1 MTDQALDKL
10 MRQVLIDSLAMD
22 EDGLEQVDFTPSNRH
37 QQQMQL
43 MLKNPLGWYK
53 RKTKPVWKLALQRVA
68 VVLLVA
74 SLGFGSVMVVSPTA
88 RAAVIRWV
96 VEWYETHIVYR
107 YSGDDIPGEMPLYEI
122 TALPEG
128 YTENVGKRFVS
139 GPVVGIHYE
148 NAAGGMINL
157 DYVYMQDGA
166 LSFVEP
172 DEGDVVLDVTVNGWL
187 GQLFIPDDPKAVTLI
202 KWIDED
208 ANLSFELRAWCGEE
222 EILAMAESV
231 ALVEEINQMPQYE
244 ILELPEGYAEDK
256 TGAVIEPSYIRKRYQ
271 NTEDPN
277 AQNIYLRYVYMQQGS
292 AMSFMTDTCDVF
304 DVDVNGYEGQLYLE
318 HNQENRSTVT
328 WILPEEN
335 LQFEVAAV
343 GNKEELLRMA
353 ESVALVKEKKQM
365 PQYEIAVLPEG
376 FTENVEERIQMPEY
390 GRVLYE
396 NNDQQWLWLRY
407 VYIQQ
412 GAASVINTEGAEVKP
427 VKINGHTGQLF
438 LSENFEEQDN
448 TVTWIDEAN
457 RIQFT
462 VDGHFDEKTL
472 LTIAESVSPME
483 KKRLMPQY
491 EISALPNGY
500 RETDYIVL
508 PQNVSA
514 LYENDAGD
522 MICFDYVYMAQGAA
536 WQFETEGAELLD
548 VTVNGCKGQL
558 LVPDDPANW
567 TTLTWIDPKQNL
579 QFCIDAVGDKD
590 SVIRLAESIVLK
602 DTSKGGKQV
611 SHVVDIISCAGK
623 C

>member
-22 EDGLEQVDFTPSNRH
+22 EDRIEQVDFTPSKRH
-37 QQQMQL
+37 QQQMQM

-68 VVLLVA
+68 IVFLVA
-74 SLGFGSVMVVSPTA
+74 SIGFGSVMVVSPTA

-107 YSGDDIPGEMPLYEI
+107 YSGDALPSELPLYGI

-128 YTENVGKRFVS
+128 YSENVGKRFVS
-139 GPVVGIHYE
+139 GPMVGIHYE
-148 NAAGGMINL
+148 NDAGDMINL

-166 LSFVEP
+166 FSLVEP
-172 DEGDVVLDVTVNGWL
+172 DEGDVVSDVTVNGWW
-187 GQLFIPDDPKAVTLI
+187 GQIFMPNDPNAVTLI
-202 KWIDED
+202 TWIDKD
-208 ANLSFELRAWCGEE
+208 ANLSFSIHAWCGEE

-231 ALVEEINQMPQYE
+231 APMEEKNQTPQYE
-244 ILELPEGYAEDK
+244 ITALPEGYAENVEQRIDN
-256 TGAVIEPSYIRKRYQ
+256 GATVSLWYENKHGDVILLNY
-271 NTEDPN
+271 T
-277 AQNIYLRYVYMQQGS
+277 YMQEG
-292 AMSFMTDTCDVF
+292 AALLTDPDDGDRVSEIL
-304 DVDVNGYEGQLYLE
+304 VNGCLGHSYVPD
-318 HNQENRSTVT
+318 NPENFTVIT
-328 WILPEEN
+328 WIDEPKNALFSIHALYEE
-335 LQFEVAAV
+335 Q
-343 GNKEELLRMA
+343 ELLAMA

-376 FTENVEERIQMPEY
+376 FTENAEERIQMPEY

-407 VYIQQ
+407 VFIQQ

-602 DTSKGGKQV
+602 DTSKGGNK
-611 SHVVDIISCAGK
+611 
-623 C
+623 

>member
-10 MRQVLIDSLAMD
+10 MRQVLIDSLALE
-22 EDGLEQVDFTPSNRH
+22 EDSAEPADFNPSKRH
-37 QQQMQL
+37 QQQMKI

-53 RKTKPVWKLALQRVA
+53 RKTKPVWKLALRRVA

-107 YSGDDIPGEMPLYEI
+107 YFGEDMPEGMPQYEI

-128 YTENVGKRFVS
+128 YAENVEQRIDNGATVS
-139 GPVVGIHYE
+139 LWYE
-148 NAAGGMINL
+148 NKHGDVILLN
-157 DYVYMQDGA
+157 YTYMQEGAALLTDPDDGDRVSEI
-166 LSFVEP
+166 L
-172 DEGDVVLDVTVNGWL
+172 VNGCL
-187 GQLFIPDDPKAVTLI
+187 GHSYVPDNPENFTVIT
-202 KWIDED
+202 WIDEPKN
-208 ANLSFELRAWCGEE
+208 ALFSIHALYEE
-222 EILAMAESV
+222 
-231 ALVEEINQMPQYE
+231 Q
-244 ILELPEGYAEDK
+244 
-256 TGAVIEPSYIRKRYQ
+256 
-271 NTEDPN
+271 
-277 AQNIYLRYVYMQQGS
+277 
-292 AMSFMTDTCDVF
+292 
-304 DVDVNGYEGQLYLE
+304 
-318 HNQENRSTVT
+318 
-328 WILPEEN
+328 
-335 LQFEVAAV
+335 
-343 GNKEELLRMA
+343 ELLAMA

-500 RETDYIVL
+500 RETDYVVL
-508 PQNVSA
+508 PSNVSA
-514 LYENDAGD
+514 AYENDAGD

-536 WQFETEGAELLD
+536 WQFETEGSEVLD
-548 VTVNGCKGQL
+548 VMVNGCKGQL

-602 DTSKGGKQV
+602 DTSKGGNK
-611 SHVVDIISCAGK
+611 
-623 C
+623 

>member
-1 MTDQALDKL
+1 MQEGAALLTDPD
-10 MRQVLIDSLAMD
+10 
-22 EDGLEQVDFTPSNRH
+22 DGD
-37 QQQMQL
+37 
-43 MLKNPLGWYK
+43 
-53 RKTKPVWKLALQRVA
+53 RV
-68 VVLLVA
+68 
-74 SLGFGSVMVVSPTA
+74 S
-88 RAAVIRWV
+88 
-96 VEWYETHIVYR
+96 
-107 YSGDDIPGEMPLYEI
+107 EI
-122 TALPEG
+122 L
-128 YTENVGKRFVS
+128 
-139 GPVVGIHYE
+139 
-148 NAAGGMINL
+148 
-157 DYVYMQDGA
+157 
-166 LSFVEP
+166 
-172 DEGDVVLDVTVNGWL
+172 VNGCL
-187 GQLFIPDDPKAVTLI
+187 GHSYVPDNPENFTVIT
-202 KWIDED
+202 WIDEPKN
-208 ANLSFELRAWCGEE
+208 ALFSIHALYEE
-222 EILAMAESV
+222 
-231 ALVEEINQMPQYE
+231 Q
-244 ILELPEGYAEDK
+244 
-256 TGAVIEPSYIRKRYQ
+256 
-271 NTEDPN
+271 
-277 AQNIYLRYVYMQQGS
+277 
-292 AMSFMTDTCDVF
+292 
-304 DVDVNGYEGQLYLE
+304 
-318 HNQENRSTVT
+318 
-328 WILPEEN
+328 
-335 LQFEVAAV
+335 
-343 GNKEELLRMA
+343 ELLAMA

-376 FTENVEERIQMPEY
+376 FTENIEERIQMPEY

-536 WQFETEGAELLD
+536 WQFETEGSELLD

-602 DTSKGGKQV
+602 DTSKGGNK
-611 SHVVDIISCAGK
+611 
-623 C
+623 

>member
-139 GPVVGIHYE
+139 GPAVGIHYE

-365 PQYEIAVLPEG
+365 PRYEIARIPDG
-376 FTENVEERIQMPEY
+376 FIESDRIENSSSIS
-390 GRVLYE
+390 LFYE
-396 NNDQQWLWLRY
+396 DGNGGVICFDY
-407 VYIQQ
+407 VYMHQ
-412 GAASVINTEGAEVKP
+412 GAATLITGYDNMRDITV
-427 VKINGHTGQLF
+427 NGVQGQLF
-438 LSENFEEQDN
+438 LPAETKNTT
-448 TVTWIDEAN
+448 TVTWIDADAN
-457 RIQFT
+457 I
-462 VDGHFDEKTL
+462 HFIIDTTL
-472 LTIAESVSPME
+472 NQDVAIAMAESVALVKMQSH
-483 KKRLMPQY
+483 MPQY
-491 EISALPNGY
+491 EISALPDGY
-500 RETDYIVL
+500 RETDYVVL
-508 PQNVSA
+508 PENVSVA
-514 LYENDAGD
+514 YENNEGN

-536 WQFETEGAELLD
+536 WWFETEGSELLD

-558 LVPDDPANW
+558 LVPDNLENW
-567 TTLTWIDPKQNL
+567 SSLTWIEPKQNL
-579 QFCIDAVGDKD
+579 QFCIDAVGDKETI
-590 SVIRLAESIVLK
+590 IRLAESIALK
-602 DTSKGGKQV
+602 DTSKGGTK
-611 SHVVDIISCAGK
+611 
-623 C
+623 